1 MGVKAMDNR
10 ELFARL
16 IKCEAGGEGE
26 AGMKAVA
33 TVVMNRVRVDY
44 GEYQRVAQGD
54 LRRVLEQPYQFTCM
68 MTVVGGKPNNQNV
81 WAATPEPIHYQV
93 ADWAMGGGIH
103 TGAGAEALWYMN
115 PFNPQCPPFF
125 PYNRTGYWF
134 TRINEHCFFNPTAA
148 YAQT

>member
-1 MGVKAMDNR
+1 MAVDTR

-16 IKCEAGGEGE
+16 IRCEAGGEGE

-44 GEYQRVAQGD
+44 GEYQRVNQGD
-54 LRRVLEQPYQFTCM
+54 LRKVLEQICQFSCFKTII
-68 MTVVGGKPNNQNV
+68 GGEQNTQNV
-81 WAATPEPIHYQV
+81 WVATPEEIHYQV

-103 TGAGAEALWYMN
+103 TGTGADSLWYMN
-115 PFNPQCPPFF
+115 PFNPQCPNFF
-125 PYNRTGYWF
+125 PYNKTGYWF
-134 TRINEHCFFNPTAA
+134 TRINQHCFFNPTTA